1 MGRLPEAWIAPAE
14 LRDFTRHRQRLVG
27 LRTSY
32 KDQVHAVLAKLVIP
46 VTCSGILGTAGGQ
59 PGEQGLRVAV
69 ADGGLVV
76 SGQAV
81 IGVQGGG
88 EGR

>member
-1 MGRLPEAWIAPAE
+1 
-14 LRDFTRHRQRLVG
+14 VG
-27 LRTSY
+27 LRISY
-32 KDQVHAVLAKLVIP
+32 KDQVDAVLAKLGIP
-46 VTCSGILGTAGGQ
+46 VTCPGIFGTAGGQ

-81 IGVQGGG
+81 T
-88 EGR
+88 